1 MSVGST
7 SASSASPQSQGS
19 PARRTV
25 VAAGAVGLAAALA
38 ACGSDETSSSG
49 SATTQNGS
57 RTSGGSGGAATGSGG
72 DGAAAGSSGA
82 VLARTA
88 DIPEGG
94 GKIFAEQ
101 GVVVTQPT
109 KGQFKAFSS
118 QCTHQGCAVTGI
130 TDGMI
135 TCPCHHSAFS
145 AADGSVRKGPATR
158 PLPARNISVSGDEI
172 KLA

>member
-1 MSVGST
+1 M
-7 SASSASPQSQGS
+7 A
-19 PARRTV
+19 
-25 VAAGAVGLAAALA
+25 AAGAVGLAAALA

-57 RTSGGSGGAATGSGG
+57 RTSGGSDAAGAAAGSGG
-72 DGAAAGSSGA
+72 DGAAAGSPGA

-118 QCTHQGCAVTGI
+118 TCTHQGCAVTGI
-130 TDGMI
+130 TGGVI

-145 AADGSVRKGPATR
+145 AADGSVREGPATR
-158 PLPARNISVSGDEI
+158 PLPARDISVSGDEI